1 VRVADHGTHAWEGGD
16 FLRGTLGVAAGDYDP
31 GVGIFAMN
39 AANGG
44 AGVLI
49 GSGRYSAGVK
59 NNDLGLSR
67 LAGAL

>member
-44 AGVLI
+44 AGVLV

-59 NNDLGLSR
+59 NNDLRLSR